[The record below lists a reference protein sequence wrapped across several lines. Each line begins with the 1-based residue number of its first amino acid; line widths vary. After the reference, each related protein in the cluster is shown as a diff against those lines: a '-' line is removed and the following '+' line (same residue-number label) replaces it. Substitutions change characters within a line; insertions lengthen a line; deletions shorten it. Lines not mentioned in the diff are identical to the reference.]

1 MPGRVPH
8 NKAHDKGG
16 GSVGEFAIGGGQRA
30 LRGQD
35 GRGEG
40 ARSKT
45 LRFTCPY
52 CPASHAHTVWR
63 ALNLFHQR
71 YSEERCQYLRITETA
86 GGGRW
91 PCLNT
96 RGGKRRRNLVV
107 LRSAPAASFSRQL
120 MRDSR
125 SSRSAESCSALL
137 QWTPNGAT
145 RVRYAQIVD
154 SSVPAQDLSC
164 RQRACRQH
172 ECGLTAPPWSRGTA
186 STARGTHT
194 G

>member
-1 MPGRVPH
+1 MHSNHRKHHRTPPSSSLIPRR
-8 NKAHDKGG
+8 GG
-16 GSVGEFAIGGGQRA
+16 TPKSLE
-30 LRGQD
+30 LH
-35 GRGEG
+35 
-40 ARSKT
+40 
-45 LRFTCPY
+45 LPLY

-71 YSEERCQYLRITETA
+71 YSEERRQHLLRITETA

-96 RGGKRRRNLVV
+96 RSGKRRRNLVV

-120 MRDSR
+120 MSDSR

-186 STARGTHT
+186 RSTGDPHRVRRMPTLCHHRG
-194 G
+194 